1 MAIAAFWAAI
11 WYLFKVVYMGHFGDL
26 LYKDSS
32 YESFDIPIYLDFV
45 FMLFICTYSDLVE

>member
-11 WYLFKVVYMGHFGDL
+11 WYIFKVVYMGHFGDL

-32 YESFDIPIYLDFV
+32 YIRFAIPIDFDFV
-45 FMLFICTYSDLVE
+45 LYCLFARTAT